1 MKTIDNLWA
10 AFAGES
16 QARNKYTFFASIA
29 RKEGW
34 QELAEFF
41 EETAAN
47 EKEHAEIILK
57 LLDKIGDSRQNLQTC
72 IDGENYEWQQMYPDF
87 AQVAEL
93 EGQAE
98 ALDFFRRVATVEKRH
113 AARFQKLLDMLEKD
127 ELLNRE
133 PPIKWQCR
141 ECGYIYEGAEPPEI
155 CPLCGNSH
163 EYFKPYYESY

>member
-16 QARNKYTFFASIA
+16 QARNKYTFFALVA

-47 EKEHAEIILK
+47 EQEHAELILK
-57 LLDKIGDSRQNLQTC
+57 LLQKIGDSMQNLQTC
-72 IDGENYEWQQMYPDF
+72 IDGENYEWQQMYPEF
-87 AQVAEL
+87 ARIAEM

-98 ALDFFRRVATVEKRH
+98 ALNFFKRVTTVEKQH
-113 AARFQKLLDMLEKD
+113 AARFQKLLEMLEKG
-127 ELLNRE
+127 ELLNRK

-155 CPLCGNSH
+155 CPLCGHSH
-163 EYFKPYYESY
+163 QYYKPYYEPY